1 MWDGQAAAIVAD
13 RMQPG
18 RLSEVRQYARWEYGS
33 PEVGHL
39 LAKVARDEDRNREAV
54 KVLGRLVAALGRV
67 VVLMRAEGAEE

>member
-18 RLSEVRQYARWEYGS
+18 RLSEVRQYARWEYGNA
-33 PEVGHL
+33 EVGHL
-39 LAKVARDEDRNREAV
+39 LAGAARIQDQNADTV

-67 VVLMRAEGAEE
+67 VVLMRAEGARE